1 MQGNSEGIV
10 GGTWAADKMS
20 SSCWAIDGP
29 TGGTGMGMCRG
40 STSAGVA
47 RSRKIDRRR
56 RRESVL
62 SEIDAVREGLAGG
75 W

>member
-1 MQGNSEGIV
+1 MRGNSEGVV

-62 SEIDAVREGLAGG
+62 SKMMPFEELAGG